1 MKLDPF
7 AWSEVNLNE
16 KIQAGKGILRVRCSA
31 PAPLYVEAEGY
42 EVLAEVG
49 TSFEIDLSEAV
60 TWRVDAPKGA
70 RIFWM
75 PPPVT
80 SHRPYGEV
88 YTNIDRMPHES
99 GQLAEVT
106 RAMRMLELERRSVL
120 KEIRSEAAALRA
132 ARDAAEKSVQPG
144 IEAAPEQTEETGD
157 AHETV

>member
-7 AWSEVNLNE
+7 AWSEVNPNE
-16 KIQAGKGILRVRCSA
+16 KVEAGKGILRVRCSA
-31 PAPLYVEAEGY
+31 SAPLYVECEGY

-49 TSFEIDLSEAV
+49 TAFEVDLSEAV

-75 PPPVT
+75 PPALT
-80 SHRPYGEV
+80 SHRPEGEV

-106 RAMRMLELERRSVL
+106 RAMRMFEVERRSYL
-120 KEIRSEAAALRA
+120 KQMRAEIAALRA
-132 ARDAAEKSVQPG
+132 APAPVLPEPV
-144 IEAAPEQTEETGD
+144 IEPAPEEAEEAGNAD
-157 AHETV
+157 ETA

>member
-7 AWSEVNLNE
+7 AWSEVNPNE
-16 KIQAGKGILRVRCSA
+16 KVQAGKGILRVRCSTS
-31 PAPLYVEAEGY
+31 APLYVEAEGY

-60 TWRVDAPKGA
+60 TWRVEAPNGA

-75 PPPVT
+75 PPSLT
-80 SHRPYGEV
+80 SHTPQGEV
-88 YTNIDRMPHES
+88 FTNIDRMPHES

-106 RAMRMLELERRSVL
+106 RAMRMFELERRSVL

-132 ARDAAEKSVQPG
+132 AREAVQQPVELAVEAEDDLASESDV
-144 IEAAPEQTEETGD
+144 EE
-157 AHETV
+157 

>member
-1 MKLDPF
+1 MKFDPF
-7 AWSEVNLNE
+7 VWAEVQSNE
-16 KIQAGKGILRVRCSA
+16 KTETGKGILRVRCSA

-49 TSFEIDLSEAV
+49 TAFEIDLSEAV

-75 PPPVT
+75 PSALT
-80 SHRPYGEV
+80 SYRPQGEV

-106 RAMRMLELERRSVL
+106 RAMRMFELERRATL
-120 KEIRSEAAALRA
+120 KEIRAEAVALRA
-132 ARDAAEKSVQPG
+132 AREASAHPADPVVEPVPEESEDAG
-144 IEAAPEQTEETGD
+144 NGD
-157 AHETV
+157 